1 LCPSPPH
8 TCRHRIVQI
17 VTNTPDL
24 QRYAAEQTLGKL
36 QAGGAH
42 EALVKVAGYILGEF
56 GHLQQVPCTE
66 YFALLQQRFP
76 ACSLPTKAL
85 LLSAYAKLVTHTTD
99 ISFAEQVKKVFQRYH
114 AFADVELQQ
123 RSVEYFAMAQYHVD
137 KLKEVLAPMP
147 VFPERTSALERRVA
161 GDAADQA
168 QAPSTRVSMPAVVS
182 QSLLAEPALPQA
194 APVPA
199 QSAFDALDDLL
210 MGSTAPAHPAP
221 AAPMVG
227 NTLGGLDDLLGL
239 GPSQPAPPAQH
250 ITARAVPLQDPAV
263 LLRALALKDKGVL
276 WEDNHL
282 QIGFT
287 GDFSQHTGRIGLF
300 LGNKHTA
307 PLTRLRA
314 DLHGVDGLRVAM
326 GALPP
331 SVAAG
336 QQATAQLNATCTAPF
351 QQPPSL
357 TVSYT
362 LQDTQR
368 EVSFSVTLPL
378 FVTKF
383 LGPAPAMEKSQFYQ
397 GWSRLTG
404 AQKLETAVLPGP
416 SLASTSAWQNL
427 LASIRLH
434 VLPDVDPNPAN
445 VFAASV
451 LCSESGQPLCVVRYE
466 SGQQKLTVASPNPSL
481 AAAVKACIMPLIG

>member
-1 LCPSPPH
+1 M
-8 TCRHRIVQI
+8 
-17 VTNTPDL
+17 
-24 QRYAAEQTLGKL
+24 
-36 QAGGAH
+36 
-42 EALVKVAGYILGEF
+42 KVAGYILGEF

-76 ACSLPTKAL
+76 ACSLPTKGL

-99 ISFAEQVKKVFQRYH
+99 IGFAEQVKKVFQRYH
-114 AFADVELQQ
+114 AYADVELQQ

-147 VFPERTSALERRVA
+147 VFPERISALERRVA

-168 QAPSTRVSMPAVVS
+168 QAPSTRVAMPTVVP

-199 QSAFDALDDLL
+199 QNAFDALDDLL
-210 MGSTAPAHPAP
+210 MGSAAPAHPAP
-221 AAPMVG
+221 AAPVAG
-227 NTLGGLDDLLGL
+227 STFGGLDDLLGF
-239 GPSQPAPPAQH
+239 GAPTGQPAPPAQH
-250 ITARAVPLQDPAV
+250 ITSAKAVPLQDPAV
-263 LLRALALKDKGVL
+263 LLRALALKDKGVV
-276 WEDNHL
+276 WEDSHL
-282 QIGFT
+282 QLGFT
-287 GDFSQHTGRIGLF
+287 GEFSQHTGRIGLF
-300 LGNKHTA
+300 LGNKHAA
-307 PLTRLRA
+307 PLIRLRA

-336 QQATAQLNATCTAPF
+336 QQATAQLTATCTAPF

-362 LQDTQR
+362 LQDTQQ
-368 EVSFSVTLPL
+368 EVSFSVALPL

-383 LGPAPAMEKSQFYQ
+383 LGPAPPMEKSLFYQ

-416 SLASTSAWQNL
+416 SLASTSGWYNL
-427 LASIRLH
+427 FASLRLH

-451 LCSESGQPLCVVRYE
+451 LCSESGQPLCVVRWE
-466 SGQQKLTVASPNPSL
+466 SGQQKLTVASPNLAL
-481 AAAVKACIMPLIG
+481 AAAVKACIMPLVG